1 MSGMKEMK
9 ENVTGLRLLCLT
21 HSEAKQ
27 TETSEP
33 GAEKESR
40 GR

>member
-1 MSGMKEMK
+1 MKEMK
-9 ENVTGLRLLCLT
+9 ENVAELKLLCLT
-21 HSEAKQ
+21 HTEAKQ